1 MSESSP
7 AAFGPPPATVP
18 DCRPGQDQPVQD
30 QPVRTVT
37 QLATQL
43 DALEVLGPQ
52 DLDAAFEVAVR
63 LEEEARAASAVD
75 LQLRAR
81 LVQAAVR
88 GRRGETAE
96 CGRILHDVNRWA
108 AEHDHRYL
116 LARSHRHLAA
126 FFRQLGDLP
135 AALEHAVRGVELLD
149 ETAPAPIRAY
159 HLATLAD
166 ALTNTGSFD
175 RARQRYAD
183 AEHIGEAVGDVQL
196 RLLVLNNLAYMEH
209 EAGEPYRALATAER
223 MAAVAAAYGVALD
236 SFSLDTL
243 ARTQMRLGRYADA
256 EQTLQPAISAR
267 EVLAATEAD
276 GYAECLLTLAEVQ
289 RLRGATDRARA
300 TLDECL
306 RICERSDLRRIRM
319 RAWGERAELYA
330 ALGCFEDAYAQ
341 YKVFHA
347 EAMAVYSA
355 ERDARV
361 RILQAVFETDE
372 ARRSSRHYRD
382 LALRDPLT
390 GLYNRRFV
398 DGQLPA
404 LLREAADTGAPL
416 SVALIDLD
424 HFKRINDTCSHDAG
438 DQVLRK
444 FSELLTV
451 GIDELAGCDGPDSP
465 DAFAARL
472 GGEEFLLVLPGIDG
486 TQAVARLEKLRASI
500 RAHSWRP
507 VTGDLPVTVS
517 IGVATV
523 PVTGASQS
531 ALLRRADHNLYI
543 AKHAGRDCTVGDH
556 SGSIEV

>member
-1 MSESSP
+1 
-7 AAFGPPPATVP
+7 
-18 DCRPGQDQPVQD
+18 
-30 QPVRTVT
+30 
-37 QLATQL
+37 
-43 DALEVLGPQ
+43 
-52 DLDAAFEVAVR
+52 
-63 LEEEARAASAVD
+63 
-75 LQLRAR
+75 
-81 LVQAAVR
+81 
-88 GRRGETAE
+88 
-96 CGRILHDVNRWA
+96 
-108 AEHDHRYL
+108 
-116 LARSHRHLAA
+116 
-126 FFRQLGDLP
+126 
-135 AALEHAVRGVELLD
+135 
-149 ETAPAPIRAY
+149 
-159 HLATLAD
+159 
-166 ALTNTGSFD
+166 
-175 RARQRYAD
+175 
-183 AEHIGEAVGDVQL
+183 
-196 RLLVLNNLAYMEH
+196 
-209 EAGEPYRALATAER
+209 
-223 MAAVAAAYGVALD
+223 
-236 SFSLDTL
+236 
-243 ARTQMRLGRYADA
+243 
-256 EQTLQPAISAR
+256 
-267 EVLAATEAD
+267 
-276 GYAECLLTLAEVQ
+276 
-289 RLRGATDRARA
+289 
-300 TLDECL
+300 
-306 RICERSDLRRIRM
+306 M

-347 EAMAVYSA
+347 EAMVVYSA

-372 ARRSSRHYRD
+372 ARRTSRHYRD

-444 FSELLTV
+444 FSELLTA
-451 GIDELAGCDGPDSP
+451 GIDELRGCGGPDSP

-472 GGEEFLLVLPGIDG
+472 GGEEFLLVLPRIDG
-486 TQAVARLEKLRASI
+486 TEAVTRLEKLRDSI

-507 VTGDLPVTVS
+507 LTGDLPVTVS

-556 SGSIEV
+556 SGSTEV

>member
-7 AAFGPPPATVP
+7 AAFG
-18 DCRPGQDQPVQD
+18 
-30 QPVRTVT
+30 

-43 DALEVLGPQ
+43 DAIEVLGPQ

-108 AEHDHRYL
+108 AEHDHQYL

-183 AEHIGEAVGDVQL
+183 AERIGEAVGDVQL

-209 EAGEPYRALATAER
+209 EAGDPYRALATAER

-243 ARTQMRLGRYADA
+243 ARTQMRLSRYADA

-267 EVLAATEAD
+267 DVLAATEAD

-289 RLRGATDRARA
+289 RLRGATERARA

-347 EAMAVYSA
+347 EAMVVYSA

-372 ARRSSRHYRD
+372 ARRTSRHYRD

-444 FSELLTV
+444 FSELLTA
-451 GIDELAGCDGPDSP
+451 GIDELCGCGGPDSP

-486 TQAVARLEKLRASI
+486 TEAVARLEKLRDSI

-507 VTGDLPVTVS
+507 LTGDLPVTVS